1 MGNGAWSRI
10 ATFLIVLASSVAAR
24 PAPAV
29 EFNCAKAFLKVD
41 FVICRSAEGMKA
53 IGDLQAAWDAT
64 YATTAPDRKALLVR
78 EQRGWIRAYAAE
90 CGVPGTGGA
99 PQDPTRQTDVCVIDR
114 IQRRTVE
121 LRAVASGIPGQADGG
136 QAAAAIALA
145 PVPVASAASS
155 QTDSS
160 ADSIYPME
168 QLLHPNGGLRPLRIR
183 VLDGRPVFNDPDYSP
198 DQQAFFRLITLGMKP
213 GLIEERDERHDRAQD
228 FAMDFLPF
236 SNSLRNLSGADEF
249 KTDENRKAFLAE
261 YADRLRALAPRA
273 PFEFVYQTKTSLP
286 PYDRKR
292 EGFVLP
298 PVGNKDLQSL
308 NLQEVSLT
316 IPFEWPTTFWSIKPP
331 AAQQLLARLEG
342 EQRDYPRSIRIVA
355 VLRAV
360 AAEPQTMRLDLR
372 LVKLSVYNN
381 DLTRELY
388 RFDAGRDEGILSA
401 GNGIAALL
409 KPPPGI
415 RPWSIR
421 TLDGLPVFDA
431 SGPTEDEIVRDGVRS
446 RSWAP
451 ALTRGSQLGALSMLI
466 AAGSIPGEIEA
477 NPSKLAEVLLTDD
490 VNRGLRSD
498 NFAWRDSDSDLSWKG
513 DNEFER
519 QASKTR
525 FLAEYAPLIRQVA
538 PKPPFRF
545 LYSGTT
551 RLGEYDTA
559 RGGFPFPSEGYV
571 QQWQSSTLSYLFG
584 LGRLVVDR
592 QFSWPEVFWPV
603 SASSAPKVLQE
614 LLRSQN
620 LATGPTVRPEV
631 RIFAN
636 LEATALDPSTRRIQL
651 KLNSLRLYTPDLS
664 KVLYEFPVIND
675 AAALS
680 AGRAVARLRFSS
692 PVVFDDIAQ
701 CAELID
707 AFGDR
712 TPADVLKRC
721 FDMVAARDAQFYE
734 HNDVSAALPSDDA
747 RRPFFPRGGPVGSP
761 AERAAFIA
769 WAKSYAAGLP
779 DTVLTAP
786 IGGSGA
792 APDGSVEFPSVARV
806 QAGYGQAFQTMM
818 DSERLQSDQ
827 IVSYGEVDRTTIL
840 MVLPNSALNYGVTI
854 PKSAFEQNQAW
865 RATAQSVIRLGRPRI
880 VRDDSG
886 GEALAINVTPI
897 KTVVSVNG
905 KILAERSYEDVP
917 RLDAKAFTAPE
928 PPSASRPIASGPIKL
943 EAAFID
949 LLAASAVGER
959 LSREAQAHLVARR
972 WLAENARGYAGRR
985 FFVVGKRAPSP
996 TEAADLGPAFARWA
1010 KANTPALPFQVF
1022 ATSPIE
1028 LANNDKTTPWGSL
1041 ACLRGTFDSQ
1051 MQDVNRAMTVGA
1063 SVLDCARRETALT
1076 TLERRRCA
1084 AASAASR
1091 MMDFIR
1097 PFGGE
1102 CRAASAPLNFSDPLN
1117 LGIRLSHD
1125 LPTPGVQIL
1134 GGRAT
1139 LMTTVTFTLTGV
1151 EFSNRPP
1158 DMRDSLP
1165 ESIKKEVGPAPPSDA
1180 KGEFVTL
1187 NAKFVEASYLD
1198 PRTHSAVGTLGP
1210 ESGVDIAGIERD
1222 YEKAAGESEKRSAT
1236 PTGPYG
1242 PDLLGIRLGMSFGE
1256 AEAIVRQ
1263 HMSVGQVFQG
1273 TRAFDV
1279 EARNGFPK
1287 PFTSGKLFLAA
1298 DGQEMIA
1305 LVDEPPAAP
1314 ETVMAA
1320 WRRNLIK
1327 HGTTH
1332 PSEVLSALQQKYGP
1346 PTDSPLQTGIP
1357 LNWHS
1362 ASGARCAGAYNYGK
1376 FIPLSESWS
1385 DNGTP
1390 GAFAGEGM
1398 QTPKGPMIIMPLFD
1412 PLNEQYKMFLEC
1424 GPFVTAQYLETPQF
1438 VGSAE
1443 TFDTVDTMLTD
1454 IDPYRSAYARSR
1466 KMLQDAAAAASAA
1479 PVEYFHGAYGPDLVG
1494 IELGMSFAEAEAA
1507 VRQHMAVA
1515 AKYRRSVAD
1524 DVAPGGNAARLPGS
1538 GVLFVSAA
1546 NDEMIGVFD
1555 APPAAEGRVVAVW
1568 RRIYSP
1574 LAVDFDL
1581 VTRRSTEKYGPPA
1594 FQDDGGRLLAWGA
1607 GPPLCGAGDAAAFDT
1622 RATLDARWTDEKG
1635 EPLRFHAANG
1645 EDNPTMPVIAVIA
1658 AAPPP
1663 GQSCAPRV
1671 RLVFRSEQGDPPMNV
1686 TETTLT
1692 DLGQQARALQASRE
1706 PPARSAPVKF

>member
-1 MGNGAWSRI
+1 MHTGVDSRI
-10 ATFLIVLASSVAAR
+10 AAFFALIIVVAAR
-24 PAPAV
+24 PALAV

-41 FVICRSAEGMKA
+41 FVICRSAQGMKA
-53 IGDLQAAWDAT
+53 IGELQAAWDAT
-64 YATTAPDRKALLVR
+64 YATTAPDRKAPLVR
-78 EQRGWIRAYAAE
+78 EQREWIKAYAAE
-90 CGVPGTGGA
+90 CGVPGAGA
-99 PQDPTRQTDVCVIDR
+99 ASQDPTRQTDACVIDR

-121 LRAVASGIPGQADGG
+121 LRAAASGIPRQADGG
-136 QAAAAIALA
+136 QAAEATAAA
-145 PVPVASAASS
+145 PVPPAASS
-155 QTDSS
+155 QAELSGG
-160 ADSIYPME
+160 SIYPMD
-168 QLLHPNGGLRPLRIR
+168 QLLHPSGGLRPLRIR
-183 VLDGRPVFNDPDYSP
+183 VLDGRPVFKDPDYRT
-198 DQQAFFRLITLGMKP
+198 DEGAFFKLIALGMKP
-213 GLIEERDERHDRAQD
+213 DLIEEHEGIQDQTEEFAQT
-228 FAMDFLPF
+228 FLPP
-236 SNSLRNLSGADEF
+236 NDRLRNLRDANEF
-249 KTDENRKAFLAE
+249 RTEDNRKAFLSA
-261 YADRLRALAPRA
+261 YGDRLRALAPKI
-273 PFEFVYQTKTSLP
+273 PFEFIYSEDVSRP
-286 PYDRKR
+286 AYDRKR
-292 EGFVLP
+292 EGFDFGDPQRLSA
-298 PVGNKDLQSL
+298 GLKQLYS
-308 NLQEVSLT
+308 EGVSLT
-316 IPFEWPTTFWSIKPP
+316 TPFEWPTMFWPIKRDT
-331 AAQQLLARLEG
+331 AAAMVDSLDRDSNGDSRRVRL
-342 EQRDYPRSIRIVA
+342 VV

-360 AAEPQTMRLDLR
+360 AAKPETMRLDLR

-381 DLTRELY
+381 DLSRELY
-388 RFDAGRDEGILSA
+388 RFGAGRDEGILSA

-409 KPPPGI
+409 RPPPGI

-431 SGPTEDEIVRDGVRS
+431 SGPPEDEIVAEGVR
-446 RSWAP
+446 RHSWAP
-451 ALTRGSQLGALSMLI
+451 AFTRGSQLGALSMLI

-477 NPSKLAEVLLTDD
+477 RPSKLAEVLLTDD
-490 VNRGLRSD
+490 VIRSLRSD
-498 NFAWRDSDSDLSWKG
+498 DFAWRDSDGDLSWKG

-519 QASKTR
+519 QASKKR
-525 FLAEYAPLIRQVA
+525 FLAEYAPLICQVA
-538 PKPPFRF
+538 PKPPFPF

-551 RLGEYDTA
+551 TLGKYDSA
-559 RGGFPFPSEGYV
+559 RGGFPFGGYI
-571 QQWQSSTLSYLFG
+571 QQWQSEILRNLFG
-584 LGRLVVDR
+584 PGGLVVDL
-592 QFSWPEVFWPV
+592 QFSWPKVFWPV

-620 LATGPTVRPEV
+620 LAPGPTVRPEV
-631 RIFAN
+631 RIIAN
-636 LEATALDPSTRRIQL
+636 LEATALDPSTRRLEL

-675 AAALS
+675 AAAP
-680 AGRAVARLRFSS
+680 GRPAARLRFSS

-721 FDMVAARDAQFYE
+721 FDTVAARDAQFYE
-734 HNDVSAALPSDDA
+734 HNGVSAALPSDDA

-792 APDGSVEFPSVARV
+792 APDAGVEFPSVARV

-854 PKSAFEQNQAW
+854 PKSAFEQNQGW

-886 GEALAINVTPI
+886 REALAINVTPI
-897 KTVVSVNG
+897 KTVVSVDG

-928 PPSASRPIASGPIKL
+928 PASASRPIANGPIKL

-949 LLAASAVGER
+949 LLTASAVGER

-996 TEAADLGPAFARWA
+996 EEAADLGPAFTRWA
-1010 KANTPALPFQVF
+1010 TANTPPLPFQVF
-1022 ATSPIE
+1022 AASPIE
-1028 LANNDKTTPWGSL
+1028 LANDEKTTSWGSL
-1041 ACLRGTFDSQ
+1041 ACFRGTFDLQ
-1051 MQDVNRAMTVGA
+1051 MQDVNRAMAVGA

-1076 TLERRRCA
+1076 TSERRRCA

-1091 MMDFIR
+1091 IMDFIL

-1102 CRAASAPLNFSDPLN
+1102 CRAAPDPLNFSDPLN

-1125 LPTPGVQIL
+1125 LPTPAAQIL

-1151 EFSNRPP
+1151 EFSNHLP
-1158 DMRDSLP
+1158 DVRDSLP
-1165 ESIKKEVGPAPPSDA
+1165 ESIKKELDPAPPSDA
-1180 KGEFVTL
+1180 KGEFVTF

-1198 PRTHSAVGTLGP
+1198 PRTDSAVATLGP
-1210 ESGVDIAGIERD
+1210 ESGADIAAIERD

-1263 HMSVGQVFQG
+1263 HMSVGQVLQG
-1273 TRAFDV
+1273 TRAFDAD
-1279 EARNGFPK
+1279 ARNGFPK

-1305 LVDEPPAAP
+1305 LIDEPPAAP

-1332 PSEVLSALQQKYGP
+1332 PSEVLSALRQKYGP
-1346 PTDSPLQTGIP
+1346 PTDSPLQTGIL
-1357 LNWHS
+1357 LNW
-1362 ASGARCAGAYNYGK
+1362 Y
-1376 FIPLSESWS
+1376 
-1385 DNGTP
+1385 
-1390 GAFAGEGM
+1390 
-1398 QTPKGPMIIMPLFD
+1398 
-1412 PLNEQYKMFLEC
+1412 
-1424 GPFVTAQYLETPQF
+1424 
-1438 VGSAE
+1438 
-1443 TFDTVDTMLTD
+1443 
-1454 IDPYRSAYARSR
+1454 
-1466 KMLQDAAAAASAA
+1466 AAAG
-1479 PVEYFHGAYGPDLVG
+1479 GAVC
-1494 IELGMSFAEAEAA
+1494 
-1507 VRQHMAVA
+1507 
-1515 AKYRRSVAD
+1515 
-1524 DVAPGGNAARLPGS
+1524 
-1538 GVLFVSAA
+1538 
-1546 NDEMIGVFD
+1546 
-1555 APPAAEGRVVAVW
+1555 
-1568 RRIYSP
+1568 
-1574 LAVDFDL
+1574 
-1581 VTRRSTEKYGPPA
+1581 
-1594 FQDDGGRLLAWGA
+1594 GRLQKRKVHTAL
-1607 GPPLCGAGDAAAFDT
+1607 
-1622 RATLDARWTDEKG
+1622 G
-1635 EPLRFHAANG
+1635 EL
-1645 EDNPTMPVIAVIA
+1645 
-1658 AAPPP
+1658 
-1663 GQSCAPRV
+1663 V
-1671 RLVFRSEQGDPPMNV
+1671 R
-1686 TETTLT
+1686 
-1692 DLGQQARALQASRE
+1692 
-1706 PPARSAPVKF
+1706 

>member
-1 MGNGAWSRI
+1 MPNGA
-10 ATFLIVLASSVAAR
+10 A
-24 PAPAV
+24 
-29 EFNCAKAFLKVD
+29 N
-41 FVICRSAEGMKA
+41 
-53 IGDLQAAWDAT
+53 
-64 YATTAPDRKALLVR
+64 Y
-78 EQRGWIRAYAAE
+78 
-90 CGVPGTGGA
+90 GA
-99 PQDPTRQTDVCVIDR
+99 P
-114 IQRRTVE
+114 
-121 LRAVASGIPGQADGG
+121 
-136 QAAAAIALA
+136 LA
-145 PVPVASAASS
+145 
-155 QTDSS
+155 
-160 ADSIYPME
+160 
-168 QLLHPNGGLRPLRIR
+168 
-183 VLDGRPVFNDPDYSP
+183 
-198 DQQAFFRLITLGMKP
+198 K
-213 GLIEERDERHDRAQD
+213 
-228 FAMDFLPF
+228 
-236 SNSLRNLSGADEF
+236 
-249 KTDENRKAFLAE
+249 
-261 YADRLRALAPRA
+261 
-273 PFEFVYQTKTSLP
+273 
-286 PYDRKR
+286 
-292 EGFVLP
+292 
-298 PVGNKDLQSL
+298 
-308 NLQEVSLT
+308 
-316 IPFEWPTTFWSIKPP
+316 
-331 AAQQLLARLEG
+331 
-342 EQRDYPRSIRIVA
+342 
-355 VLRAV
+355 
-360 AAEPQTMRLDLR
+360 
-372 LVKLSVYNN
+372 SVY
-381 DLTRELY
+381 E
-388 RFDAGRDEGILSA
+388 ASQG
-401 GNGIAALL
+401 
-409 KPPPGI
+409 
-415 RPWSIR
+415 WS
-421 TLDGLPVFDA
+421 
-431 SGPTEDEIVRDGVRS
+431 
-446 RSWAP
+446 
-451 ALTRGSQLGALSMLI
+451 
-466 AAGSIPGEIEA
+466 
-477 NPSKLAEVLLTDD
+477 
-490 VNRGLRSD
+490 
-498 NFAWRDSDSDLSWKG
+498 
-513 DNEFER
+513 
-519 QASKTR
+519 
-525 FLAEYAPLIRQVA
+525 
-538 PKPPFRF
+538 
-545 LYSGTT
+545 
-551 RLGEYDTA
+551 
-559 RGGFPFPSEGYV
+559 
-571 QQWQSSTLSYLFG
+571 
-584 LGRLVVDR
+584 
-592 QFSWPEVFWPV
+592 
-603 SASSAPKVLQE
+603 
-614 LLRSQN
+614 
-620 LATGPTVRPEV
+620 
-631 RIFAN
+631 
-636 LEATALDPSTRRIQL
+636 
-651 KLNSLRLYTPDLS
+651 
-664 KVLYEFPVIND
+664 
-675 AAALS
+675 
-680 AGRAVARLRFSS
+680 
-692 PVVFDDIAQ
+692 
-701 CAELID
+701 
-707 AFGDR
+707 
-712 TPADVLKRC
+712 
-721 FDMVAARDAQFYE
+721 
-734 HNDVSAALPSDDA
+734 
-747 RRPFFPRGGPVGSP
+747 
-761 AERAAFIA
+761 
-769 WAKSYAAGLP
+769 
-779 DTVLTAP
+779 
-786 IGGSGA
+786 
-792 APDGSVEFPSVARV
+792 
-806 QAGYGQAFQTMM
+806 
-818 DSERLQSDQ
+818 
-827 IVSYGEVDRTTIL
+827 
-840 MVLPNSALNYGVTI
+840 
-854 PKSAFEQNQAW
+854 
-865 RATAQSVIRLGRPRI
+865 ATAQSVIRLGRPRI

-886 GEALAINVTPI
+886 GEALVIDVTPI

-905 KILAERSYEDVP
+905 KILAERSYENVP
-917 RLDAKAFTAPE
+917 RLDAKSFTASE

-949 LLAASAVGER
+949 LLAASAVGDR
-959 LSREAQAHLVARR
+959 LSSEALAHMVVRR
-972 WLAENARGYAGRR
+972 WLIENARGYAGRR

-996 TEAADLGPAFARWA
+996 EEAADLGPAFARWA

-1028 LANNDKTTPWGSL
+1028 LANNEKATSWGSL
-1041 ACLRGTFDSQ
+1041 ACFRGTFNSQ
-1051 MQDVNRAMTVGA
+1051 MQEVNRGMAVGA

-1076 TLERRRCA
+1076 TSERRRCA

-1158 DMRDSLP
+1158 DMRNSLP

-1198 PRTHSAVGTLGP
+1198 PRTHSAVATLGP

-1263 HMSVGQVFQG
+1263 HMSVGQVLQG
-1273 TRAFDV
+1273 TRAFDA

-1305 LVDEPPAAP
+1305 LIDEPPAAP

-1357 LNWHS
+1357 LNWHL

-1376 FIPLSESWS
+1376 FTPLSENWS

-1390 GAFAGEGM
+1390 AAFAGEGM

-1466 KMLQDAAAAASAA
+1466 KMLQDAAAAAPAA

-1524 DVAPGGNAARLPGS
+1524 DVAPGGNAARLSGT

-1555 APPAAEGRVVAVW
+1555 APPAAEGQVVAVW

-1581 VTRRSTEKYGPPA
+1581 VTRRSTEKYGLPA

-1645 EDNPTMPVIAVIA
+1645 EDNPTMPLIAVIA